1 MIILDKTAGA
11 QHLGRKP
18 KLIERRFIL
27 LFEVLPIDDKDDYYA
42 ESARPRVKKHYIID
56 VSTCKPYYHPLYY
69 HYTTQPKENLHVLPD
84 LRHPAP

>member
-11 QHLGRKP
+11 LYQGRKL

-56 VSTCKPYYHPLYY
+56 VSTCKPYQHPLYSY
-69 HYTTQPKENLHVLPD
+69 YTTQPKENLHVLPD
-84 LRHPAP
+84 LRHPTQ

>member
-11 QHLGRKP
+11 LYQGRKP

-56 VSTCKPYYHPLYY
+56 VSTCKPYQHPLYFY
-69 HYTTQPKENLHVLPD
+69 YTTQPKENLHVLPD
-84 LRHPAP
+84 LRHPTP

>member
-11 QHLGRKP
+11 LHLGRKL

-56 VSTCKPYYHPLYY
+56 VSTCKLYISPVILLLY
-69 HYTTQPKENLHVLPD
+69 QLT
-84 LRHPAP
+84 